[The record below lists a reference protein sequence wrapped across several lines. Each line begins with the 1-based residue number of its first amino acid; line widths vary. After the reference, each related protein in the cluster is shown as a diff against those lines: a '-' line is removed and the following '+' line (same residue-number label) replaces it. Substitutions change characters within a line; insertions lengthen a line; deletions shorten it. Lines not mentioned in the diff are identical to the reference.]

1 MMKEHIKIAVIG
13 GTGKSGSYLVKH
25 LLKRNYRIKL
35 LVRNPSANKVPDER
49 IEIVQGDVED
59 GQSIQELLREAD
71 AVISTLG
78 LGNPPSEPTIF
89 RTSTLN
95 VLRVMKE
102 YGLKRY
108 ILTTG
113 LNVDTPFDRKGE
125 ETAQATEWMRST
137 YPVSTE
143 NKQEEY
149 RILSRS
155 ELDWTM
161 VRLPI
166 IRLNDHP
173 SAVLISLEDCPG
185 DHINA
190 GNLVEFLIKQLSER
204 EFIQKAPFIAS
215 AV

>member
-1 MMKEHIKIAVIG
+1 MKEHRKVAVIG

-25 LLKRNYRIKL
+25 LLKRGYRIKL
-35 LVRNPSANKVPDER
+35 LVRNPSAINVPDER
-49 IEIVQGDVED
+49 IEIMQGNVEERR
-59 GQSIQELLREAD
+59 SIQELLREAD

-89 RTSTLN
+89 CRSTLN
-95 VLRVMKE
+95 ILRVMKE

-125 ETAQATEWMRST
+125 ETARATEWMRST
-137 YPVSTE
+137 YPVSTDS
-143 NKQEEY
+143 KQEEY

-155 ELDWTM
+155 EADWTV

-166 IRLNDHP
+166 IRLNDQYSP
-173 SAVLISLEDCPG
+173 IITSLEDCPG
-185 DHINA
+185 NHINA
-190 GNLVEFLIKQLSER
+190 GDLSGFLIKQLSER
-204 EFIQKAPFIAS
+204 EFIQKAPFIAN